1 MEPDN
6 NNDLP
11 PELVDILLQFS
22 IAVLKAKPANII
34 TFGAKYFTELSNTQ
48 NKPTVHKTVML
59 KNVTPT
65 NKIVTVGIKPQHS
78 EASETDS
85 VFSFDIQ
92 DLTTHKSLKT
102 RRPSVAAERYNP
114 EDDEEDEND
123 EETEPSEVMVK
134 SEEQKIMLLDVCK
147 KNTIF
152 ASRDD
157 ETILKIIDVMK
168 CRPVES
174 GETIIE
180 QDDDGDNFYVIESG
194 IYDAIKSDINGEET
208 CVYTYYN
215 EGSFGE
221 LALIYNA
228 PRSASVIARTS
239 GKLWYITRKHFQK
252 LILSHASKQRFKFLD
267 LLHSVKM
274 FHELSPDERMNIADA
289 LRTRKYKDNECIIR
303 QGDPGYEIYFIMEGN
318 VIVKREDKNGVESVI
333 CELGKGSYFGE
344 LALLVRKPRAA
355 SVYARGSVTT
365 AYLDVDSFE
374 RLLGP
379 CVHIM
384 RRNTSTYGSYSKLL
398 DNEDISDI

>member
-1 MEPDN
+1 M
-6 NNDLP
+6 
-11 PELVDILLQFS
+11 I
-22 IAVLKAKPANII
+22 
-34 TFGAKYFTELSNTQ
+34 
-48 NKPTVHKTVML
+48 

-65 NKIVTVGIKPQHS
+65 SKVANVGFKPQQQS
-78 EASETDS
+78 EVSETDS

-92 DLTTHKSLKT
+92 DLSTHKSLKS

-114 EDDEEDEND
+114 EDDDEEDD
-123 EETEPSEVMVK
+123 EQEADEAMVK
-134 SEEQKIMLLDVCK
+134 SDEQKIMLLDVCK
-147 KNTIF
+147 KNAIF

-157 ETILKIIDVMK
+157 ETLLKIIDVMK

-194 IYDAIKSDINGEET
+194 IYDALKSDIYGGET
-208 CVYTYYN
+208 CVYTYNN

-239 GKLWYITRKHFQK
+239 GKLWYITRRHFQK
-252 LILSHASKQRFKFLD
+252 LILSYASKQRFKFLD

-289 LRTRKYKDNECIIR
+289 LRTRKYTDNECIIR

-318 VIVKREDKNGVESVI
+318 VIVKREDENGVESVM

-355 SVYARGSVTT
+355 SVYARGNVTT

-384 RRNTSTYGSYSKLL
+384 RRNTTTYGSYAKLL
-398 DNEDISDI
+398 DNESITDI